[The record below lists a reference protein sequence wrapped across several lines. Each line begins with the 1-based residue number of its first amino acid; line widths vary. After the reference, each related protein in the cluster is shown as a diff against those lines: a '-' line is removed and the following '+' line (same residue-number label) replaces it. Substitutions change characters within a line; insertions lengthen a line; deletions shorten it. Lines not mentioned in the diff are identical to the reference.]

1 MGGREDSH
9 EDGGAY
15 GERLA
20 ACALAEGGAVGRG
33 WRRVNLGG
41 RCHEGEREKERERVL
56 QSCACL
62 YFVEEMGLIPLVG
75 LGGRGYGVR
84 LAWSDVMG
92 LLGLVDWELI
102 PISTELICV

>member
-41 RCHEGEREKERERVL
+41 RCHEREREKERERECYSHVHASTSWRKWVSFRSSAL
-56 QSCACL
+56 
-62 YFVEEMGLIPLVG
+62 VE
-75 LGGRGYGVR
+75 GGTG
-84 LAWSDVMG
+84 
-92 LLGLVDWELI
+92 
-102 PISTELICV
+102 

>member
-41 RCHEGEREKERERVL
+41 RCHEREREKERERESATVM
-56 QSCACL
+56 
-62 YFVEEMGLIPLVG
+62 YMPLLHGGNGSHSARRPWWKGVRGEVG
-75 LGGRGYGVR
+75 LVRCNGAFRPGG
-84 LAWSDVMG
+84 
-92 LLGLVDWELI
+92 LGIDSYLY
-102 PISTELICV
+102 